1 MFLLLKW
8 QTFECSGNMSPTHET
23 RTKFMN
29 KGRQKKPGVENGIET
44 SLAVDRK
51 AEVFQKVL
59 DLFVKNG
66 YDATPMSMVSDTLG
80 MSKGNLYHYF
90 SSKED
95 LLYQIQLDFLQ
106 KHYIPILEEA
116 EKVPDPADRIAF
128 FLHQIT
134 LLNTSSKAN
143 RVLVH
148 EVQRLDKSHQSEV
161 ARIWRR
167 GYELVSSSFK
177 LLQQSGRAPKLR
189 VSFLTFLWL
198 SMPFWVVYWFDYSR
212 QSNGRELA
220 EAIVQIFVSSLIPRT
235 PPSDGGAVRNRSFR
249 K

>member
-1 MFLLLKW
+1 MNRIKVVIKETPM
-8 QTFECSGNMSPTHET
+8 QTEFG
-23 RTKFMN
+23 
-29 KGRQKKPGVENGIET
+29 T
-44 SLAVDRK
+44 SQSIGRK
-51 AEVFQKVL
+51 AEIYQKAL

-66 YDATPMSMVSDTLG
+66 YDGTSMSMVSETLG

-95 LLYQIQLDFLQ
+95 LLYEIQLDFLQ
-106 KHYIPILEEA
+106 KHFIPILEEA

-128 FLHQIT
+128 FLRQVT

-148 EVQRLDKSHQSEV
+148 EVQRLDKSHQSEI

-167 GYELVSSSFK
+167 GYELVSNSIK
-177 LLQQSGRAPKLR
+177 KLQQSGRAPQLR
-189 VSFLTFLWL
+189 VSFLTFMWL

-212 QSNGRELA
+212 QSNGSELA
-220 EAIVQIFVSSLIPRT
+220 ETFVQIFLSSLIPKT
-235 PPSDGGAVRNRSFR
+235 PHSDEGAKRNPLVPR
-249 K
+249 